1 MTLGSIILKD
11 MADLFGDLE
20 EKYKFDE
27 DKDIKVNKSSKYIPA
42 YKTYNTDTK
51 YQIDVFLPGF
61 QREEIA
67 VEIIDNKL
75 SIYSTTG
82 QEENSKYYY
91 QFKLDF
97 NIDLK
102 QINTESIESE
112 YSNGVLYLVLEKKVP
127 KTIKIKVM

>member
-20 EKYKFDE
+20 EKYKFYE
-27 DKDIKVNKSSKYIPA
+27 NKDINVVNKGKYIPT

-112 YSNGVLYLVLEKKVP
+112 YSNGVLYLVLEKKSP